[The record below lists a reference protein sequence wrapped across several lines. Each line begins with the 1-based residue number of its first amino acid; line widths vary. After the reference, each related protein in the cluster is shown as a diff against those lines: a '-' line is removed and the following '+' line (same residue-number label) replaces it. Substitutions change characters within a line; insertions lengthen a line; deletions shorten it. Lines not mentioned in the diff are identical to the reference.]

1 MTYVRSICRSQKL
14 FSDGRTKISLTPEA
28 KFFSKATIKGVLR
41 HLGSHLNKV
50 NQIVGKQLVL

>member
-1 MTYVRSICRSQKL
+1 MWEAFAEAKNSFQMDAQKFHWHLKQSFFQKL
-14 FSDGRTKISLTPEA
+14 LL
-28 KFFSKATIKGVLR
+28 KGVLR